1 MYSEGGQG
9 FVVLRSLTRDG
20 RSRIRSRLS
29 ERSVVTALKNTVD
42 HVVTEWGVAELG
54 GRSLAQRARALIGIA
69 HPAVRE
75 PLEAEAIQLELLR
88 Y

>member
-29 ERSVVTALKNTVD
+29 EGSVVTTLNTVD
-42 HVVTEWGVAELG
+42 HVVTEWGVAELR
-54 GRSLAQRARALIGIA
+54 GRSPAQRARALIGIA
-69 HPAVRE
+69 HPSVRE
-75 PLEAEAIQLELLR
+75 PLKAEAIQLGLMQR
-88 Y
+88 